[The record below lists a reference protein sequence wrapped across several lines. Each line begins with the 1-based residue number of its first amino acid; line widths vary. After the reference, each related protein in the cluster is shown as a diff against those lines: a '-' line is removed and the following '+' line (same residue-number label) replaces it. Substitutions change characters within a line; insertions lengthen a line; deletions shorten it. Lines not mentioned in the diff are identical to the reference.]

1 MQSDFVHEGTLSLG
15 NKSTRSHHSKLG
27 RSPMGLH
34 SPCCVSI
41 NNSSG
46 SQNPHRRQ
54 PRQEGFMVSQ
64 RSEYS
69 SGVPRTSQPATLDKI
84 ASLQL
89 QVKACTS
96 TPYPLTFHMHVSSW
110 PCPHANTYAQ
120 MHGYFAH
127 TQITHTHKKKNN
139 SRCLSPVN
147 FQEEQLAALFPSYML
162 IVHMCSCMWG
172 HFLFFYIYS

>member
-1 MQSDFVHEGTLSLG
+1 MLFFKSSLIHRATSKSRPDLFYLKTMQWIEISVQFDVQSDFVHEGTLSLG

-54 PRQEGFMVSQ
+54 PRQEVFMVSQ
-64 RSEYS
+64 RSEHS
-69 SGVPRTSQPATLDKI
+69 SGVPRTSQLATLDKI

-89 QVKACTS
+89 QVKALYLNTLPS
-96 TPYPLTFHMHVSSW
+96 NIPYACVLMAMP
-110 PCPHANTYAQ
+110 PC
-120 MHGYFAH
+120 
-127 TQITHTHKKKNN
+127 
-139 SRCLSPVN
+139 
-147 FQEEQLAALFPSYML
+147 
-162 IVHMCSCMWG
+162 
-172 HFLFFYIYS
+172 